1 MKKHLSSNVGIGR
14 KATNSCLL
22 PVFSP
27 FSVKLSLST
36 MVNVALGSEEV
47 AVRSKSTDVEKRLK
61 DTAIENKTNNFRSIA
76 RSKIPLLVFQKSLI
90 FV

>member
-1 MKKHLSSNVGIGR
+1 
-14 KATNSCLL
+14 
-22 PVFSP
+22 
-27 FSVKLSLST
+27 